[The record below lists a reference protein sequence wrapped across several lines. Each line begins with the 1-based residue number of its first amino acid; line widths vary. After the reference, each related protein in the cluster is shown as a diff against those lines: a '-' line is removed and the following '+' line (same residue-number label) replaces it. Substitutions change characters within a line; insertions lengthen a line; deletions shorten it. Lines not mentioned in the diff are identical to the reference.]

1 MNEEQLLDLTQMS
14 WISPA
19 LCENWRVLNECI
31 MEGEQIEAAT
41 VLNILNGILSAVIK
55 SAYEVEKLHLEQ
67 GDAAALGRAMD
78 CLSRLY
84 LVYHRQYIRER
95 DTSQPL
101 PIEQSARD
109 AALYGE
115 FLAYLKEAPQVWR
128 LRKLEAELQQLQSA
142 LDGCQEENARL
153 LELHNQPSHTEELEE
168 QLQQAVAKQA
178 ELEAQIVQLQQQVE
192 DLTAEQNTC
201 AAEKDELETHIQ
213 SLQMEL
219 ASQQEA
225 QSADASTKINLE
237 AYIQTL
243 QAELEAQQS
252 ESQAAAQLAA
262 DRIAKLEAELLT
274 AQQALQARPIPLPEP
289 QPEPQPQ
296 PTPEPQPEPAPE
308 PVPAEDSPD
317 MDPDTFH
324 PNTVN
329 NGVCCPEPCGCTKIG
344 APLASIRDQI
354 ETLDLTLCDAQ
365 EITDRAFQACP
376 NLKRIVF
383 PLSIAVGNET
393 FSNCP
398 KLEEV
403 HLEYT
408 SHIGNGA
415 FRNCASLSK
424 VYFTSRRTQIGE
436 NAFEGC
442 PNVAFR
448 CRKNSTA
455 AAYAEAHRFD
465 IF

>member
-19 LCENWRVLNECI
+19 LCENWRVLNTCI

-41 VLNILNGILSAVIK
+41 VLNIINGILSAVIR

-67 GDAAALGRAMD
+67 EDAAALGCAMD

-84 LVYHRQYIRER
+84 LVYHRQYIQEQS
-95 DTSQPL
+95 TSQPL
-101 PIEQSARD
+101 PIEQSAKE

-128 LRKLEAELQQLQSA
+128 LRKLEAELQQLQNA

-153 LELHNQPSHTEELEE
+153 LELSNQPGPIE
-168 QLQQAVAKQA
+168 
-178 ELEAQIVQLQQQVE
+178 ELEAQLQLAATKRTELETQITQLQQQIE
-192 DLTAEQNTC
+192 ELTAAQNACTE
-201 AAEKDELETHIQ
+201 EKNALEIH
-213 SLQMEL
+213 LQTLQAEL
-219 ASQQEA
+219 AAQQETQNA
-225 QSADASTKINLE
+225 SASEKINLE

-243 QAELEAQQS
+243 QAELAAQQT

-262 DRIAKLEAELLT
+262 DRISKLEAELLT
-274 AQQALQARPIPLPEP
+274 AQEALQAQPVPAPVP
-289 QPEPQPQ
+289 QPDPQPVPSSQPEPQPQ
-296 PTPEPQPEPAPE
+296 PIPMADSFETDPE
-308 PVPAEDSPD
+308 VFH
-317 MDPDTFH
+317 PDTVH
-324 PNTVN
+324 Q
-329 NGVCCPEPCGCTKIG
+329 GVCRIESCGCSKIG
-344 APLASIRDQI
+344 APVASIREQI

-365 EITDRAFQACP
+365 EITDRAFQGCP
-376 NLKRIVF
+376 NLKCIVF
-383 PLSIAVGNET
+383 PLSIVVGNET
-393 FSNCP
+393 FSDCP

-403 HLEYT
+403 HLEYA
-408 SHIGNGA
+408 SHIGDGA
-415 FRNCASLSK
+415 FRNCISLNK

-436 NAFEGC
+436 NAFDGC

-455 AAYAEAHRFD
+455 AAYAESHHFN